1 MGTGFIPPELVAK
14 AKEMDLLTF
23 LQTYEPDELVR
34 VSPHEYCTRTH
45 DSLKISNGKWM
56 WWSRGFG
63 GKNAVDYLIAVKGLT
78 FYQAVRTILDYSG
91 HSRPPN
97 AFDEPRR
104 EKHLILPERAESN
117 DTVIRYLKGRGI
129 AENIIADCIE
139 NGSIYES
146 LPYHNVVFVGF
157 NENQKP
163 RYAGLRG
170 TDHSDYKGD
179 ACGSDKA
186 YTFRIVNENSDTLHV
201 FEGPIDLLS
210 YATLLQLNG
219 INYRDEN
226 LLSLSGVYSAKQ
238 YESSVKVPASIKN
251 FLDTHPKV
259 KNIELHLDRDKA
271 GINASTT
278 LIKTLSERFC
288 VRSRPPPRG
297 KDVNDYLC
305 LELGLP
311 ITRTKKSI
319 ERTDAR

>member
-117 DTVIRYLKGRGI
+117 DTVIRYLKGRYDEI
-129 AENIIADCIE
+129 VYPAYNDASPLFWAD
-139 NGSIYES
+139 SIY
-146 LPYHNVVFVGF
+146 
-157 NENQKP
+157 
-163 RYAGLRG
+163 
-170 TDHSDYKGD
+170 DISDASKIGYCSVPETSPEIQGAAD
-179 ACGSDKA
+179 DLHAADK
-186 YTFRIVNENSDTLHV
+186 R
-201 FEGPIDLLS
+201 
-210 YATLLQLNG
+210 
-219 INYRDEN
+219 
-226 LLSLSGVYSAKQ
+226 
-238 YESSVKVPASIKN
+238 
-251 FLDTHPKV
+251 
-259 KNIELHLDRDKA
+259 
-271 GINASTT
+271 
-278 LIKTLSERFC
+278 
-288 VRSRPPPRG
+288 
-297 KDVNDYLC
+297 
-305 LELGLP
+305 
-311 ITRTKKSI
+311 
-319 ERTDAR
+319 